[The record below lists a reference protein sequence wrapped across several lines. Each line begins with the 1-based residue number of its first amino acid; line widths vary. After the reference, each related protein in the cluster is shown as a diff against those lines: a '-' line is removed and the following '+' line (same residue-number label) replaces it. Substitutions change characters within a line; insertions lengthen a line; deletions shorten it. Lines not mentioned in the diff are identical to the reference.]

1 MERRKWVEKWCRK
14 ECVGMR
20 GNVHQYMKAP
30 RKHLKYRT
38 PEEEPDESEH
48 EGEDN
53 QAVREI
59 IERMDVLRDDI
70 QSRRL
75 HTHNLLPV
83 ESILIEEDGKEGPEG
98 DEIRKHSPPDSEPE

>member
-1 MERRKWVEKWCRK
+1 
-14 ECVGMR
+14 
-20 GNVHQYMKAP
+20 MKAP
-30 RKHLKYRT
+30 WKHLKYRT

-48 EGEDN
+48 KGEDN